1 MQKGDHLFLVDGSGY
16 IFRAYHALPPLNRKS
31 DGLPTNAV
39 LGFCNMVWKLMQ
51 DARNTDVGV
60 VPTHFAVIFDYSS
73 KTFRNELYA
82 EYKANRSAP
91 PEDLIPQFALIREA
105 TRAFNL
111 PCIEMEGFEADDL
124 IATYARLA
132 CEAGGDTTIISS
144 DKDLM
149 QLVGPTVSMYDPMKD
164 RQIREPEVIEK
175 WGVPPA
181 KMIDLQALTGDSV
194 DNVPGVPGIGPKTAA
209 QLLEMFGDLDTLLAR
224 ASEIKQEKRR
234 QTIIDNADAARV
246 SRDLVTLKNDVQVL
260 DKLDALSLQ
269 PPDGP
274 RLIGFLKT
282 MEFTTL
288 TRRVAEAT
296 ATDAAEIAATP
307 IKIDQADV
315 HGPDV
320 GAGEAPGSTSLLG
333 GRAQGAADGAV
344 SGDKRADPK
353 GESRG
358 PGATP
363 ADLAAARRESAGA
376 EKFDAQAY
384 VCIRDAQTLADW
396 VAEARQVGVFGF
408 DTETTSLDPMQAEL
422 IGFSLAT
429 RPGRGAYVPVGHKTG
444 AGDLLGGGLA
454 EGQIPVR
461 DALALIK
468 PLLEDRSVLTIGQN
482 LKFDLVVM
490 GRYGVDIASYDDTML
505 LSYVL
510 EGGASS
516 THGMTSLADRWL
528 GHKPIELKSLTGGA
542 KISFEQI
549 ALDKATCYAAE
560 DADLALRLWRVLKPQ
575 LVAKGLVSVYE
586 RLERPLIPVLARME
600 QRGVSINRQILS
612 RLSGE
617 LAQGAGRLESEIFE
631 LAGTRFTI
639 GSPKQ
644 LGDILFGSMGLP
656 GGSKTKTGQWST
668 SAQVL
673 EDLAAE
679 GHELPR
685 KIVDWRQLTKLKST
699 YTDALPQYVN
709 ADTGRVHTSYALAST
724 TTGRLSSLE
733 PNLQNIP
740 IRTAEGRKIRTAFI
754 AGSGYKLVS
763 ADYSQI
769 ELRVLAHVADIPQLR
784 QAFADGRDIHAA
796 TASEMFGVPV
806 EGMPGEIRRRAKAI
820 NFGIIYGISA
830 FGLANQLSIPREEAS
845 DYIKKYFERF
855 PGIRAYIEE
864 SKAFARQHGYVET
877 IFGRRVHYPEIR
889 SSNPS
894 IRAFNERA
902 STNARLQGTAADII
916 RRAMI
921 RMDDALDQAKLTG
934 RMLLQVHDELI
945 FEVPETEVEATIP
958 LVRAVMENAAM
969 PAVALKVPLQVDAR
983 AASNWDEAH

>member
-132 CEAGGDTTIISS
+132 CEAQGDTTIISS

-224 ASEIKQEKRR
+224 AGEIKQEKRR

-246 SRDLVTLKNDVQVL
+246 SRDLVTLKNDVPVL
-260 DKLDALSLQ
+260 DKLDSLALQ

-288 TRRVAEAT
+288 TRRVADAT
-296 ATDAAEIAATP
+296 ATDAAEIAAIP
-307 IKIDQADV
+307 VKIDQADI

-320 GAGEAPGSTSLLG
+320 GAGVAGGSDSQSG
-333 GRAQGAADGAV
+333 G
-344 SGDKRADPK
+344 SGQAGDVTPDPK
-353 GESRG
+353 GESRNA
-358 PGATP
+358 GATP
-363 ADLAAARRESAGA
+363 SDLAGARREAATG
-376 EKFDAQAY
+376 EKFNPEAY

-396 VAEARQVGVFGF
+396 VAEAREAGVFGF
-408 DTETTSLDPMQAEL
+408 GTEASSLDPMQAEL
-422 IGFSLAT
+422 LGFSLAT
-429 RPGRGAYVPVGHKTG
+429 RSGRAAYVPVGHKTG
-444 AGDLLGGGLA
+444 AGDLLGGGLM
-454 EGQIPVR
+454 EGQIAVR
-461 DALALIK
+461 DALALVR
-468 PLLEDRSVLTIGQN
+468 PLLEDRSLLTVGQN
-482 LKFDLVVM
+482 LKYDLVM
-490 GRYGVDIASYDDTML
+490 MARYGVNIATYDDTML

-528 GHKPIELKSLTGGA
+528 GHSPIEFKSLTSGA
-542 KISFEQI
+542 KITFEQV
-549 ALDKATCYAAE
+549 ALEKAACYAAE

-600 QRGVSINRQILS
+600 QRGVSIDRQILS

-617 LAQGAGRLESEIFE
+617 LAQGAAR
-631 LAGTRFTI
+631 AGIRRF
-639 GSPKQ
+639 SN
-644 LGDILFGSMGLP
+644 LP
-656 GGSKTKTGQWST
+656 AAASR
-668 SAQVL
+668 SA
-673 EDLAAE
+673 
-679 GHELPR
+679 R
-685 KIVDWRQLTKLKST
+685 R
-699 YTDALPQYVN
+699 
-709 ADTGRVHTSYALAST
+709 
-724 TTGRLSSLE
+724 SSLATSC
-733 PNLQNIP
+733 LV
-740 IRTAEGRKIRTAFI
+740 AWAF
-754 AGSGYKLVS
+754 
-763 ADYSQI
+763 
-769 ELRVLAHVADIPQLR
+769 R
-784 QAFADGRDIHAA
+784 AA
-796 TASEMFGVPV
+796 
-806 EGMPGEIRRRAKAI
+806 RRRK
-820 NFGIIYGISA
+820 
-830 FGLANQLSIPREEAS
+830 PAS
-845 DYIKKYFERF
+845 
-855 PGIRAYIEE
+855 
-864 SKAFARQHGYVET
+864 
-877 IFGRRVHYPEIR
+877 GRRRRRFWKIWPPRVMRCRAR
-889 SSNPS
+889 SSTGGNSPS
-894 IRAFNERA
+894 
-902 STNARLQGTAADII
+902 
-916 RRAMI
+916 
-921 RMDDALDQAKLTG
+921 
-934 RMLLQVHDELI
+934 
-945 FEVPETEVEATIP
+945 
-958 LVRAVMENAAM
+958 
-969 PAVALKVPLQVDAR
+969 
-983 AASNWDEAH
+983 